1 MIVSEPQDRPMD
13 IGIAEAD
20 RQLLA
25 EQMSRLL
32 ADTQRLYQKTHS
44 YHWNVTGP
52 MFVTLH
58 TMFEQQYTELWT
70 AQDIIAER
78 IRALGFFA
86 PGTSAEFAALTGI
99 PEDSGVPG
107 AEQMLRNLVDGHE
120 ATARTARIVLKTAE
134 GASDAPSADLMTE
147 RLQVH
152 EKTAWMLRSL
162 LAR

>member
-20 RQLLA
+20 RQQLA
-25 EQMSRLL
+25 EQIGRLL

-99 PEDSGVPG
+99 SEDSGVPS

-120 ATARTARIVLKTAE
+120 ATARTARTVLKIAE

-147 RLQVH
+147 RLQIH

>member
-86 PGTSAEFAALTGI
+86 PGSSAEFAALTGI
-99 PEDSGVPG
+99 PEDSGVPE

-120 ATARTARIVLKTAE
+120 ATARTARTVLKFAE
-134 GASDAPSADLMTE
+134 GASDAPTADLMTE